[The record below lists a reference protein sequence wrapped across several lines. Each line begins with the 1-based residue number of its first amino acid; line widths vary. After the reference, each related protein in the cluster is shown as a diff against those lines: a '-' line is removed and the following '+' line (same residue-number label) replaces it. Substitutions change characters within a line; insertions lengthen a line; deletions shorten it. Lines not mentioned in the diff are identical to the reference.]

1 MRAADLTTAAILI
14 AGGLLVLWDALR
26 LGIGWGTDGPK
37 SGFFPFWLAAIMIA
51 ACAGIIVQAWRRAD
65 REPFIARA
73 AIGPVLK
80 VLGPAVGFVLVM
92 QFLGMYVAS
101 ALYMALLHAVDRPI
115 LVGAGGARECGVPG
129 DHVLGVRALVPR
141 ADAEG
146 APRGLARV
154 LAHVMG
160 FENLL
165 LGFGIALQPHNLFL
179 AVIGIALGTLIGVLP
194 GLGGAN
200 GVAILLPLT
209 FSMPP
214 TSAIILL
221 TSLYWGALFGGAITS
236 ILFNIPG
243 EPWSVATT
251 FDGFPMARQGHGGE
265 ALTAAFTSSFV
276 GALFS
281 VVLITLFAPLLAEV
295 ALKFG
300 PPEFFAIQL
309 LTFSSFI
316 GLGGGNPLKSLVSI
330 LIGFILA
337 AAGLDIVTGQL
348 RLTFGITE
356 LMKGFDFI
364 VAVIGLFGIGE
375 ILLTMEEGLS
385 FKGTRARINPRVVW
399 ETWKILPRYWRT
411 FVRSSFIGFWMG
423 FKPGGATPASFMS
436 YAFAKRFSKHPER
449 FGKGEIEGVVAPE
462 TAAHAAGGASLL
474 PMITLGIPG
483 SPTAAVMLGGLIIW
497 GLQPGP
503 MLFKEKPEFVWG
515 LIASMYTGNVIGVLM
530 VLAFVPLFAAI
541 LRIPFAILTPLIVA
555 ICAVGA
561 YSVHGTM
568 IDVWY
573 MLVFGVIGYV
583 FKKLD
588 YPLAPLVLALVLGDL
603 AENALRQS
611 LIMSQGSLAIFF
623 TRPIAGVISA
633 VALFFFALPI
643 VTPYWRRWR
652 PAART
657 PAAAGH

>member
-1 MRAADLTTAAILI
+1 M
-14 AGGLLVLWDALR
+14 
-26 LGIGWGTDGPK
+26 GW
-37 SGFFPFWLAAIMIA
+37 
-51 ACAGIIVQAWRRAD
+51 
-65 REPFIARA
+65 
-73 AIGPVLK
+73 
-80 VLGPAVGFVLVM
+80 
-92 QFLGMYVAS
+92 
-101 ALYMALLHAVDRPI
+101 
-115 LVGAGGARECGVPG
+115 
-129 DHVLGVRALVPR
+129 
-141 ADAEG
+141 
-146 APRGLARV
+146 
-154 LAHVMG
+154 
-160 FENLL
+160 ENLL
-165 LGFGIALQPHNLFL
+165 LGFQVALHPGNLAMAVLGIT
-179 AVIGIALGTLIGVLP
+179 LGTIIGVLP

-209 FSMPP
+209 FSMNP

-251 FDGFPMARQGHGGE
+251 FDGYPMARQGRGGE

-281 VVLITLFAPLLAEV
+281 VVLITLFAPLLAEI

-330 LIGFILA
+330 LLGFILA
-337 AAGLDIVTGQL
+337 SAGLDIVTGQL

-356 LMKGFDFI
+356 LMNGFDFI

-375 ILLTMEEGLS
+375 ILLSVEEGLS
-385 FKGTRARINPRVVW
+385 FRGVSAGINPKVVLQ
-399 ETWKILPRYWRT
+399 TWRQLPRYYRT
-411 FVRSSFIGFWMG
+411 FVRSAFIGFWMG

-436 YAFAKRFSKHPER
+436 YAFARRFSRQPER
-449 FGKGEIEGVVAPE
+449 FGKGELEGVIAPE
-462 TAAHAAGGASLL
+462 TAAHAAGGAALL

-503 MLFKEKPEFVWG
+503 MLFKERPEFVWG
-515 LIASMYTGNVIGVLM
+515 LIASMYTGNVIGVAM

-541 LRIPFAILTPLIVA
+541 LRIPFAILTPIIVA
-555 ICAVGA
+555 VCAIGSYA
-561 YSVHGTM
+561 VHDSM
-568 IDVWY
+568 MDIWY
-573 MLVFGVIGYV
+573 MLIFGVIGYV

-611 LIMSQGSLAIFF
+611 LIMSQGSLLIFLE
-623 TRPIAGVISA
+623 RPISGLISA
-633 VALFFFALPI
+633 VALLFFALPLI
-643 VTPYWRRWR
+643 NAYLRRARGTQKPAVEVATPHD
-652 PAART
+652 
-657 PAAAGH
+657 G